1 MNTYD
6 WFAHNIEENNDNVNE
21 FNLEPEKNDENANEF
36 SLEIEKN
43 DSFED
48 WRGLG
53 KPITNKNVSCWVTNN
68 LNNVPNNLITD
79 IENHY
84 IVNETVGK
92 SEKKLRVIR
101 KAITLKKTKLC
112 CSTTIVAKQKV

>member
-6 WFAHNIEENNDNVNE
+6 WFVHNIENNDDNVNE
-21 FNLEPEKNDENANEF
+21 FSFEIEKNDDNIYEF
-36 SLEIEKN
+36 NLEIEKN

-53 KPITNKNVSCWVTNN
+53 KPITIKNISCCVTND
-68 LNNVPNNLITD
+68 LNDVPNNLITD

-84 IVNETVGK
+84 MNKTVSK
-92 SEKKLRVIR
+92 PEKKN
-101 KAITLKKTKLC
+101 
-112 CSTTIVAKQKV
+112 